1 MSNYVIA
8 IDGPAGAG
16 KSTIARELARQ
27 LQFLYIDTGAMYRSI
42 GCYVVSQGID
52 PEDRGQIVEL
62 LPAIQME
69 LRFIDSVQHIF
80 VNGQDLSE
88 EIRTEMA
95 SQWASKA
102 SAIPEVRAFLLEYQ
116 RMFAKN
122 NSVIM
127 DGRDIGT
134 VVLPDAHLK
143 IFLTATPEAR
153 ARRRFLEQQKKD
165 IAVTYKEV
173 LDGLRQRDYQDTTR
187 STAPLKLAED
197 AVLVDTTDLNFQQ
210 SVDQIRQLIQEKLG
224 V

>member
-1 MSNYVIA
+1 M
-8 IDGPAGAG
+8 
-16 KSTIARELARQ
+16 
-27 LQFLYIDTGAMYRSI
+27 
-42 GCYVVSQGID
+42 
-52 PEDRGQIVEL
+52 
-62 LPAIQME
+62 
-69 LRFIDSVQHIF
+69 
-80 VNGQDLSE
+80 NGQDLSE